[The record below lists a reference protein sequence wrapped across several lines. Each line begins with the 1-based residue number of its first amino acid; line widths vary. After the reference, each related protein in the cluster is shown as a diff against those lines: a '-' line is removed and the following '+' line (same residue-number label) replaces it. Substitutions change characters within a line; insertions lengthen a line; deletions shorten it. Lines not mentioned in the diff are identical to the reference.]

1 MDPHRIRQDFPIFQ
15 RPEMGSPLFVYLDNA
30 ATAQKPNA
38 VIDVMNS
45 FYRSSYATV
54 HRALYE
60 LGEIATTHYEE
71 SRDKVASFINARH
84 REEIIFTN
92 GTTEGINFVATAW
105 ALNHLNQGDEILL
118 THAEHHANL
127 VPWQQVAA
135 KTGAR
140 LVFIPLD
147 TTTFTLHHPEQF
159 LTKRTKLVAVT
170 HMSNVIGPVWDSS
183 TNELETF
190 IQQAHACG
198 ARVLID
204 AAQSIAHHNVDVQKL
219 GADFVAFSGHKMFGP
234 TGIGVLYIA
243 RNLHDEVSPYHYGGS
258 MIREVTFSSATW
270 APSPQKFEAGTPPI
284 AEVIGLGTTIDY
296 MRTAIDYPALQQHEA
311 HLCRLLINK
320 LQPLDGVVIVGNI
333 DRLMREGHLVSIAF
347 TKAHAHDIAA
357 LLGYRGV
364 AVRAGNLCAQ
374 PLINYL
380 GFESVLRISLAA
392 YNTEHDIDILLEELP
407 SCLTTMH
414 QAAL

>member
-15 RPEMGSPLFVYLDNA
+15 RPEKGIPFVYLDNA
-30 ATAQKPNA
+30 ATAHKPNA
-38 VIDVMNS
+38 VIDTMNT
-45 FYRSSYATV
+45 FYRASYATV

-60 LGEIATTHYEE
+60 LGEIATTRYEE

-84 REEIIFTN
+84 REEIIFTK

-105 ALNHLNQGDEILL
+105 ALHHLKQDDEIVL

-127 VPWQQVAA
+127 IPWQQVAA
-135 KTGAR
+135 KTGAT
-140 LVFIPLD
+140 LVFIPID
-147 TTTFTLHHPEQF
+147 QKTFTFQQPEKF

-183 TNELETF
+183 TNELEKF
-190 IQQAHACG
+190 IQQAHAHG

-204 AAQSIAHHNVDVQKL
+204 AAQSVAHHKIDVQKL
-219 GADFVAFSGHKMFGP
+219 GADFLVFSGHKMFGP

-243 RNLHDEVSPYHYGGS
+243 KELHDEVSPYHYGGS

-284 AEVIGLGTTIDY
+284 AEVIGLGAAVDY
-296 MRTAIDYPALQQHEA
+296 MSATINYLALREHEA
-311 HLCRLLINK
+311 KLCRMLITK
-320 LQPLDGVVIVGNI
+320 LQKLDDVTILGKS
-333 DRLMREGHLVSIAF
+333 DLLMREGHLVSIAF

-374 PLINYL
+374 PLINHL

-392 YNTEHDIDILLEELP
+392 YNTERDIEILFQELP
-407 SCLTTMH
+407 SCLATMH

>member
-15 RPEMGSPLFVYLDNA
+15 RPEKGRPFVYLDNA
-30 ATAQKPNA
+30 ATAQKPA
-38 VIDVMNS
+38 VVIDAMNN

-60 LGEIATTHYEE
+60 LGEIATTMYEE
-71 SRDKVASFINARH
+71 SRDKVAAFINARH
-84 REEIIFTN
+84 RDEIIFTK
-92 GTTEGINFVATAW
+92 GTTEGLNFIATAW
-105 ALNHLNQGDEILL
+105 ALNHLKQGDEIVL

-127 VPWQQVAA
+127 IPWQQVAA

-140 LVFIPLD
+140 LVFIPID
-147 TTTFTLHHPEQF
+147 TKNFTLHNPTQF

-190 IQQAHACG
+190 IQQAHAYG
-198 ARVLID
+198 AYVLVD
-204 AAQSIAHHNVDVQKL
+204 AAQSIAHHHVDVQKM
-219 GADFVAFSGHKMFGP
+219 GADFLVFSGHKMFGP
-234 TGIGVLYIA
+234 TGIGVVYIA
-243 RNLHDEVSPYHYGGS
+243 RKLHDMVSPYHYGGS
-258 MIREVTFSSATW
+258 MIREVTFSAATW

-284 AEVIGLGTTIDY
+284 AEVIGLDAAIDY
-296 MRTAIDYPALQQHEA
+296 MRATIDYTALHAHEA
-311 HLCRLLINK
+311 QLCRILLAK
-320 LQPLDGVVIVGNI
+320 LQAVDGIIILGNCE
-333 DRLMREGHLVSIAF
+333 RLMSEGHLVSIAF

-357 LLGYRGV
+357 LLGYKGV

-392 YNTEHDIDILLEELP
+392 YNTERDIEILLQELP
-407 SCLTTMH
+407 SCLATMH

>member
-1 MDPHRIRQDFPIFQ
+1 MDSHRIRQDFPIFQ
-15 RPEMGSPLFVYLDNA
+15 RPEKGRPFVYLDNA

-38 VIDVMNS
+38 VIDAMNN

-60 LGEIATTHYEE
+60 LGEIATTSYEE
-71 SRDKVASFINARH
+71 SRDNVAAFINARH
-84 REEIIFTN
+84 REEIIFTK
-92 GTTEGINFVATAW
+92 GTTEGINFIATAW
-105 ALNHLNQGDEILL
+105 ALNHLKQGDEIVL

-127 VPWQQVAA
+127 IPWQQVAA
-135 KTGAR
+135 RTGAR
-140 LVFIPLD
+140 LVFIPID
-147 TTTFTLHHPEQF
+147 TKNFTLHNPAQF

-170 HMSNVIGPVWDSS
+170 HVSNVIGPVWDSA

-198 ARVLID
+198 AYVLID
-204 AAQSIAHHNVDVQKL
+204 AAQSIAHHKVDVQQL
-219 GADFVAFSGHKMFGP
+219 DADFVVFSGHKMFGP
-234 TGIGVLYIA
+234 TGIGVVYIA
-243 RNLHDEVSPYHYGGS
+243 RKLHDMVSPYHYGGS
-258 MIREVTFSSATW
+258 MIREVTFLAATW

-284 AEVIGLGTTIDY
+284 AEVIGLGAAIDY
-296 MRTAIDYPALQQHEA
+296 MRATIDYTALRIHEA
-311 HLCRLLINK
+311 QLCRMLLAK
-320 LQPLDGVVIVGNI
+320 LQTVDGITILGNSE
-333 DRLMREGHLVSIAF
+333 RLMHEGHLVSIAF

-357 LLGYRGV
+357 LLGYKGV
-364 AVRAGNLCAQ
+364 AVRAGNLCTQ
-374 PLINYL
+374 PFINYL

-392 YNTEHDIDILLEELP
+392 YNTERDIEILLQELP